1 MNTFKVQDNDTLKK
15 LRVENNCDVVIVPH
29 NLTDK
34 FQLLNLSVKR
44 AAKSFVQN
52 TYNDWFADQV
62 RCLRNFKM
70 KKILPMLKYHPNYR
84 IWNPYMRDGLLIG
97 IIMW

>member
-34 FQLLNLSVKR
+34 FQLLNLPVKR
-44 AAKSFVQN
+44 AAK
-52 TYNDWFADQV
+52 
-62 RCLRNFKM
+62 
-70 KKILPMLKYHPNYR
+70 
-84 IWNPYMRDGLLIG
+84 
-97 IIMW
+97 